1 MNLLKAQT
9 LWRWMFLVAWC
20 ILVRPHV
27 AEPSFATAADR
38 AAQDP
43 FSLPACLLHVTTDSW
58 CFFFKSSNQV
68 CKEKCMTSLLFLA
81 VSIPK
86 PASHQQAIWPD
97 PFPAPEKC
105 NMAGT
110 WKNVLRHHLTSW
122 ELQKI
127 CRFSYN
133 SFWAEAQVIFL
144 TGMWPGFNS
153 SLFWHMEKVHAGDIL
168 TICHVFASV
177 WLTPDFVH
185 IFAHS
190 WGMAIYC
197 FTHQT

>member
-27 AEPSFATAADR
+27 AEPPFAPAADR

-43 FSLPACLLHVTTDSW
+43 FSLLACLLRVTTYSW
-58 CFFFKSSNQV
+58 RFFLSSNQV
-68 CKEKCMTSLLFLA
+68 CREKCMTSRLFLA

-86 PASHQQAIWPD
+86 PAFHQQTIWPD

-122 ELQKI
+122 ELQKT

-133 SFWAEAQVIFL
+133 SFW
-144 TGMWPGFNS
+144 
-153 SLFWHMEKVHAGDIL
+153 HMEKAHAGDIL

-185 IFAHS
+185 ILAHS